1 MRRGTGLVEVLTAAS
16 IGLSLLAVG
25 YRGIGRV
32 VGLSG
37 LADREASRNLA
48 RTRLL
53 ESLLSDLRS
62 SVPPVAAT
70 SGAVSFERWALV
82 GGRLA
87 TRAVRWRE
95 LPGPRVVRSA
105 AGEPDRVFDFTGLV
119 DRSDPVL
126 ELKIEKVS
134 DAVFVP

>member
-25 YRGIGRV
+25 YRGVGRV
-32 VGLSG
+32 IGLSG

-53 ESLLSDLRS
+53 ECLLADLRS
-62 SVPPVAAT
+62 SVPPVQAAA
-70 SGAVSFERWALV
+70 GEVSFERFALAR
-82 GGRLA
+82 GRLV

-95 LPGPRVVRSA
+95 LPGPRVVRTA

-126 ELKIEKVS
+126 ELKVEKVS